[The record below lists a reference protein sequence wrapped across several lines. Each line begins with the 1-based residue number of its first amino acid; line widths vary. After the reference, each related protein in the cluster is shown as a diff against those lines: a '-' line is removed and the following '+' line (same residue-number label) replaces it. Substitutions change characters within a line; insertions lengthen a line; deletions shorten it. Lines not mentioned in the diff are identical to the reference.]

1 MEPWSYRI
9 QEMLEH
15 SGNCIVLTICID
27 VIAHALDEKYIEH
40 LPLLTVAKYN
50 LSVSGMEGVNCVV

>member
-1 MEPWSYRI
+1 
-9 QEMLEH
+9 ML
-15 SGNCIVLTICID
+15 LTICID